1 MKVIVTGATGFIGS
15 HIVAACVASPDISS
29 VVILTRRSVVENE
42 NDAALK
48 TSPKVTE
55 IIHDDFSEYPPSL
68 LERLKGAG
76 GCIW

>member
-29 VVILTRRSVVENE
+29 VIVLTRRSVVENSNHE
-42 NDAALK
+42 AVR

-55 IIHDDFSEYPPSL
+55 IIHDDFSQYPPSL
-68 LERLKGAG
+68 LERLNGAG
-76 GCIW
+76 ACIW